1 MLKLFARGN
10 PHFSQSAREMGHTAG
25 PSRLLPD
32 TRSCGENSPLRPRAL
47 QSCKGSFDSA
57 AGRAEV
63 GVRPNPR
70 LRSG

>member
-57 AGRAEV
+57 AASRSAKQ
-63 GVRPNPR
+63 R